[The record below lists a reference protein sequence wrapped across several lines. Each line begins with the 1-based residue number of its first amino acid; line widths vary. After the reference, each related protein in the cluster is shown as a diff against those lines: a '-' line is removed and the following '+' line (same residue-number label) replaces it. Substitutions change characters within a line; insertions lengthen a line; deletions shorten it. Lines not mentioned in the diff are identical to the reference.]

1 MDLDGILLIDK
12 KVGFTSFETV
22 ERVRKKI
29 LARKAGHSGTLD
41 KAASGLLI
49 VCINRGTVVQQ
60 LFASEFKVYR
70 AEITFGVETDTL
82 DRYGRIIR
90 TGTVRYFKDEEIED
104 VLGRFKGKGFQ
115 IPPEFSAIHLNGKR
129 VYRKVL
135 AGEKVE
141 IAPREIEIENI
152 VLLKNMGSVVSI
164 EVSASK
170 GTYIRAL
177 ARDIASNLDTCGYVS
192 YLRRIKI
199 GPFSV
204 EQALNPDEVTPSTS
218 IIPLDGAI
226 RHLPYIE
233 VAPEYAP
240 LVLRGVPFRKILEK
254 AVDFS
259 LKTSSIS
266 LEEDFIKK
274 PYGFIRV
281 VCEGKLLAIV
291 RVDDA
296 FSYVRVLKEP

>member
-12 KVGFTSFETV
+12 RVGYTSFETV

-29 LARKAGHSGTLD
+29 CARKAGHTGTLD

-60 LFASEFKVYR
+60 LFTSEFKVYR
-70 AEITFGVETDTL
+70 AEIVFGLETDTL

-90 TGTVRYFKDEEIED
+90 TGTVRCFKNGEIES
-104 VLGRFKGKGFQ
+104 VLGQFKGRGFQ
-115 IPPEFSAIHLNGKR
+115 IPPEFSAIHLHGKR
-129 VYRKVL
+129 LYRKVL
-135 AGEKVE
+135 NGERVE

-152 VLLKNMGSVVSI
+152 VLMRNMGSGIRI
-164 EVSASK
+164 EVCASK

-177 ARDIASNLDTCGYVS
+177 SRDIASNLGTCGYVA

-204 EQALNPDEVTPSTS
+204 DQALSPDEVTPSTS
-218 IIPLDGAI
+218 IIPLDEAI
-226 RHLPYIE
+226 KHLPYIE
-233 VAPEYAP
+233 LGQEFAPF
-240 LVLRGVPFRKILEK
+240 VLRGLPLRKILK
-254 AVDFS
+254 KSVDCT
-259 LKTSSIS
+259 LKTSGMRFK
-266 LEEDFIKK
+266 EDLFKK

-281 VCEGKLLAIV
+281 ICEGKLLAIV
-291 RVDDA
+291 RGDEA

>member
-1 MDLDGILLIDK
+1 LDLDGILLIDK

-29 LARKAGHSGTLD
+29 RARKAGHSGTLD

-70 AEITFGVETDTL
+70 AEIIFGVETDTL

-177 ARDIASNLDTCGYVS
+177 ARDIASNLGTCGYVS

-218 IIPLDGAI
+218 IIPLDEAI

-233 VAPEYAP
+233 LAPEYAP

-254 AVDFS
+254 AVDCS
-259 LKTSSIS
+259 LKTSGIS

-291 RVDDA
+291 RADDA